1 MPNIGQLGENFVQG
15 TAAPSADL
23 RIRMRYLREGD
34 LLPAS
39 ARKADH
45 PQVESVHAV
54 IVLLAYLV
62 GGPQLGVAERV
73 KALWRLSRRPY
84 QSGKSR
90 SPFVALSAGSLPLSP
105 GWEGKLGLLTFGA
118 ALTALVEMACKPDA
132 DIRELQGFYP
142 QIEAS
147 HDVGFAVIRTGEG
160 LLEDAW
166 YEDSGLRR
174 QWPSPLISAA
184 PSVSMTTMSSAI
196 LIVLRDQVRESRRMA
211 KKLGVTIPTA
221 EAYKALGYEP
231 PGSAHWSSY
240 PLSPL
245 SPLGSPVPAG
255 NPGGKNAEGIP
266 APSALS
272 DRPLSL
278 DLPQETEGT
287 PRQRQ
292 PRGQVTTGLPS
303 RLQPIPCERR
313 GQQEAALEA
322 ASRLFEVDWT
332 ELGATRPQETLHE
345 PHTYSAFPAV
355 A

>member
-1 MPNIGQLGENFVQG
+1 MPNIGQLGENFVKA

-34 LLPAS
+34 LLPPS

-45 PQVESVHAV
+45 PQVETVHAV

-73 KALWRLSRRPY
+73 KALWRLPRRPY
-84 QSGKSR
+84 QSGKSM
-90 SPFVALSAGSLPLSP
+90 SPFVALSAGNLPLSP
-105 GWEGKLGLLTFGA
+105 RSEGKLGFLTFGA
-118 ALTALVEMACKPDA
+118 AVTALVEMACEPEA
-132 DIRELQGFYP
+132 DIRELQGYYP
-142 QIEAS
+142 QIESS
-147 HDVGFAVIRTGEG
+147 HDVGFAVIRTDKGS
-160 LLEDAW
+160 LEDAW
-166 YEDSGLRR
+166 YEDPGLRR

-184 PSVSMTTMSSAI
+184 PSVSMTTMSSAV
-196 LIVLRDQVRESRRMA
+196 LIVLRDQVRESRRVA
-211 KKLGVTIPTA
+211 KRIGITIPTA

-231 PGSAHWSSY
+231 PGPAHWSNY

-255 NPGGKNAEGIP
+255 NPGGENAEGIP
-266 APSALS
+266 APSAPS

-303 RLQPIPCERR
+303 RLQPIPCERG
-313 GQQEAALEA
+313 GQQEAALGA
-322 ASRLFEVDWT
+322 VSRLLEADWT
-332 ELGATRPQETLHE
+332 ELGTTRPREALHG
-345 PHTYSAFPAV
+345 PHTHPADPAFA
-355 A
+355 